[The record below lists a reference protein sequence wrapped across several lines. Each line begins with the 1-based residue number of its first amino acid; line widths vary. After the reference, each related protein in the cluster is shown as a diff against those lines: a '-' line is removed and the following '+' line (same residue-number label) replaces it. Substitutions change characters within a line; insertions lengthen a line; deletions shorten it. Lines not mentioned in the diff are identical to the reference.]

1 MDRELLM
8 KKSGLLGLIDKT
20 YQVEALYKKGE
31 PQQGAFILESLRE
44 GLQELNDELGKQNS
58 V

>member
-1 MDRELLM
+1 MDRESLI
-8 KKSGLLGLIDKT
+8 KKSVLLGLIDQT
-20 YQVEALYKKGE
+20 YQVEALYRKGE

-44 GLQELNDELGKQNS
+44 GLQELNDEFGKQNS